1 MDIKTLLQ
9 DFHEKECH
17 VLCVLTYTR
26 TQNISN
32 VRTVS
37 ASSAWSSGTEQAM
50 AETQADVRNAK
61 LSTKCRKVPIWKIY
75 QPVFTCTTWL
85 MCWPL
90 TNFKTVKYC
99 EEIATRKA
107 PRRLIVSSV
116 AYFTAKN
123 APLDTTSCEVTKT
136 TVFWHLIKDFQ
147 EKDFEDVIIR
157 PIHCSAAR
165 KRRAEIL
172 LQQL

>member
-1 MDIKTLLQ
+1 MKT
-9 DFHEKECH
+9 EKWK
-17 VLCVLTYTR
+17 
-26 TQNISN
+26 NKKN
-32 VRTVS
+32 WKS
-37 ASSAWSSGTEQAM
+37 AWSSAWSSSTEQAM

-75 QPVFTCTTWL
+75 QPVFTCTAWL

-90 TNFKTVKYC
+90 KNFKTVKYC